1 MSYKAEL
8 KNIPIKQLKRNPE
21 NPRIFF
27 RQEEL
32 EQLLV
37 SIKKIG
43 LQVPIS
49 VYKDGDEYVIIDGER
64 RWRTFLKLNYPTIPA
79 IIQDKPTELDNLL
92 LMFNIHGL
100 REQWDIFTI
109 ANKIERVIDLIRINK
124 GKEPTEKEI
133 SSETGMTTGVIRR
146 CKLIIALPER
156 FKELLREELKKP
168 KKEQLYSEDFFL
180 EMEQS
185 LRSVTKKFPQLTTN
199 IDEIRDILIKKYVD
213 KIINNVTDF
222 RKLTKIATAHKNLS
236 FPQEKLEEAII
247 NIFEDNNVG
256 IIEMYSQTVQPLYE
270 DKIISNNAYNFLSKI
285 EFLTSEQLSDE
296 KLKMALLRIRD
307 RINNLLNQ

>member
-8 KNIPIKQLKRNPE
+8 KNIPLKHLKINPE

-49 VYKDGDEYVIIDGER
+49 VYRDGDEFIIIDGER
-64 RWRTFLKLNYPTIPA
+64 RWRTFLKLNYPSIPA
-79 IIQDKPTELDNLL
+79 IIQDKPSELENLL

-109 ANKIERVIDLIRINK
+109 ANKIERVIDLLRQNK
-124 GKEPTEKEI
+124 EKEPTEKEI
-133 SSETGMTTGVIRR
+133 SAETGMTTGVIRR
-146 CKLIIALPER
+146 CKLIISLPER
-156 FKELLREELKKP
+156 FKELIRIELDKP

-185 LRSVTKKFPQLTTN
+185 LRSVSRKFPNLTVE
-199 IDEIRDILIKKYVD
+199 IDNIRDVLIKKYVN

-222 RKLTKIATAHKNLS
+222 RKLTKIATGNKNLS
-236 FPQEKLEEAII
+236 FPIEKIEEAILK
-247 NIFEDNNVG
+247 IFEDNNTG
-256 IIEMYSQTVQPLYE
+256 IIEIYRETVQPLYE
-270 DKIISNNAYNFLSKI
+270 DKVISNNAFNFLNKI
-285 EFLTSEQLSDE
+285 DLLSEEQLTDE
-296 KLKMALLRIRD
+296 RLREALVLIRD